1 VITSKSKTGASFD
14 MIDFSDVRFSVVQD
28 SEKHYRIS
36 VLTDY
41 YRPSESKISCEGT
54 PGGQQVSAS
63 MTKQLRRYRARL
75 MNIRELDLKE
85 RKKPQA
91 LRVQLS

>member
-1 VITSKSKTGASFD
+1 
-14 MIDFSDVRFSVVQD
+14 MIDFTDLRVSAVQD
-28 SEKHYRIS
+28 SGKHYRIS

-41 YRPSESKISCEGT
+41 YRPSESKISREGT
-54 PGGQQVSAS
+54 LGGQQVSAS